1 LTPVVVP
8 GVRQDKGRRPEDRTL
23 MLSGVEMIVVD
34 LSPVNMLL
42 KGIKVRDEPDGI
54 NIKIL

>member
-1 LTPVVVP
+1 LFLES
-8 GVRQDKGRRPEDRTL
+8 DKTKGAVLKDRTL

-34 LSPVNMLL
+34 LSPVNMRL